1 MKKNITILIFIYL
14 LIATQYICLGFQ
26 DNTVQPEQEYNK
38 RLAEIELLKE
48 EGKRNEPIEKYISLR
63 SFCIE
68 QQLKE
73 KARTTTNSLL
83 EFIVIEPQDEF
94 GQKRLTIQTL
104 HLSKI
109 NPIDIADYQA
119 SLAHLFAYYEQID
132 SMSYYLQLAK
142 NSYLKDK
149 KYTQQ
154 INLLNNTAFEMYFLE
169 RLSLAKNMID
179 SAEAIAINHNLNA
192 PIVNRNIGII
202 YSELGNYKKA
212 ITYTLK
218 YIQYLETIEDNNSL
232 LSSSY
237 GNLAT
242 IYSYNNDY
250 LNSINYSN
258 KVLKIETNSES
269 YMDLATTYCNIGA
282 NYFAMTNYTKAKTN
296 TLISI
301 GYLNKSANHLDETH
315 QDYINNYHQLILIY
329 LNEDNVD
336 SATYYLTK
344 VQNLQKEYPYRN
356 IYTYTCNSS
365 IHQRNKN
372 YTAAKKQLDLAIK
385 EGIEIYG
392 DKNDDIA
399 SFYKDYSTMLQLE
412 GKYKEAMRY
421 CQKGM
426 EAACTNF
433 SDELGYTNPDVKDIR
448 YRAILIG
455 LLEHKV
461 RLMRTMIR
469 EDAADFDITAI
480 YNTAQLSAIVLEE
493 LSRSLHDKES
503 KNHLLNKEVVPTFE
517 SAILMAIKAYRH
529 TNDVAY
535 FDAAFQ
541 LSERSKSMLLME
553 SMQEANANAFGGV
566 PPELIAAE
574 ENLRYNISL
583 ADKKRLDAILME
595 EEEEQKAQ
603 EDLIF
608 EYNLQLD
615 ALKHTFE
622 EKYPKY
628 AALKYTSKIS
638 TLATTQQQLDAN
650 TCLIEY
656 FEGTMNLY
664 IFSITS
670 DTQKIS
676 IVPKGGQYSR
686 LLLDFQVVLSSPNK
700 AASNIVT
707 AYNEFTEMSSY
718 FYKKLLG
725 STLADD
731 KSRLIIIPDGQIGYI
746 PFEVLLT
753 QPVPTT
759 KDPDEVNFV
768 KLPYLLK
775 DKRINYNYSATL
787 MLSQLSQKREAV
799 NGKVL
804 AMAPSYS
811 FDSPNCRGEREVNIR
826 KHLIELPGAAG
837 EIDMLQNNYAGLF
850 LRQSEASEER
860 FKHEA
865 SHYGI
870 LHLAMHG
877 VVDQGASQLSG
888 LSFTEDNACVQDNFL
903 YSYEI
908 KEQNLHASL
917 VVLSACQTGM
927 GKLQRGEGV
936 VSIGRSFMYAGSPS
950 LLITLWSLNDQSGA
964 YLMEAFYKNIKLGM
978 EKDEAIRQAKLSYL
992 DNIENSAIAAHPFLW
1007 AAFIQIGDYS
1017 PMLIEEKDS
1026 TLLYASIIGGVLLVL
1041 LFITFLFRKSKKA

>member
-1 MKKNITILIFIYL
+1 MKKNITITIFIYL
-14 LIATQYICLGFQ
+14 LIATQYTCLGFQ
-26 DNTVQPEQEYNK
+26 NETQKIEKEYNLE
-38 RLAEIELLKE
+38 LAKISKLQIEGETAKAISAY
-48 EGKRNEPIEKYISLR
+48 RNLR
-63 SFCIE
+63 SFCTKHN
-68 QQLKE
+68 LKE
-73 KARTTTNSLL
+73 KKISTTNYLL
-83 EFIVIEPQDEF
+83 KNIVVEPQSEF
-94 GQKRLTIQTL
+94 GQKRLAIQDL
-104 HLSKI
+104 YISKTD
-109 NPIDIADYQA
+109 PIDVADYQA
-119 SLAHLFAYYEQID
+119 CLAHLFAYYEQLD
-132 SMSYYLQLAK
+132 SMNYYSHQAST
-142 NSYLKDK
+142 NYLKDK
-149 KYTQQ
+149 KYAQQ
-154 INLLNNTAFEMYFLE
+154 VNLLNNTAFEMYFLE
-169 RLSLAKNMID
+169 ELSLAKEMID
-179 SAEAIAINHNLNA
+179 SAESICIEYNITHPTINE
-192 PIVNRNIGII
+192 NIGLI
-202 YSELGNYKKA
+202 YSELGNYKKS
-212 ITYTLK
+212 IIYTLK
-218 YIQYLETIEDNNSL
+218 HIHNLKDDIELGIAYS
-232 LSSSY
+232 
-237 GNLAT
+237 NLANL
-242 IYSYNNDY
+242 YSYNNDFI
-250 LNSINYSN
+250 NSINYYN
-258 KVLKIETNSES
+258 KSLNIAKKSTNNL
-269 YMDLATTYCNIGA
+269 DLATLYYNISA
-282 NYFAMTNYTKAKTN
+282 NYYSMTNYAKAKQN
-296 TLISI
+296 ALISLS
-301 GYLNKSANHLDETH
+301 YLSKSKEYLDDLH
-315 QDYINNYHQLILIY
+315 QDYINNYHQLTSIY
-329 LNEDNVD
+329 TDEDNLD
-336 SATYYLTK
+336 SAKYYLSK
-344 VQNLQKEYPYRN
+344 AQKLQEIYPYRN
-356 IYTYTCNSS
+356 IYTYTCNSL

-372 YTAAKKQLDLAIK
+372 YTAAKKQLDQAIK

-399 SFYKDYSTMLQLE
+399 SFYKDYSTILQLE

-421 CQKGM
+421 SQKGM

-433 SDELGYTNPDVKDIR
+433 SDELGYSNPDIKDIR
-448 YRAILIG
+448 YRATLID
-455 LLEHKV
+455 LLKHKV
-461 RLMRTMIR
+461 SLMRTMIE
-469 EDAADFDITAI
+469 EDAADFDITAV
-480 YNTAQLSAIVLEE
+480 YNTAQLSARVLEE

-503 KNHLLNKEVVPTFE
+503 KNHLLNKKVVPTFE
-517 SAILMAIKAYRH
+517 SAIMMAIKSYRH
-529 TNDVAY
+529 TNKVTY

-553 SMQEANANAFGGV
+553 SLQEANANTLGGI
-566 PPELIAAE
+566 PAELIEKE
-574 ENLRYNISL
+574 ENLQSNIAL
-583 ADKKRLDAILME
+583 ADKKRLDAVLAGE
-595 EEEEQKAQ
+595 EDEQKTQ

-608 EYNLQLD
+608 KYNLQLD
-615 ALKHTFE
+615 KLKHTFE

-638 TLATTQQQLDAN
+638 TLAAIQEQLSPN

-656 FEGTMNLY
+656 FEGTTNLY
-664 IFSITS
+664 VFSITK

-700 AASNIVT
+700 AASNILE

-718 FYKKLLG
+718 FYKKLLN
-725 STLADD
+725 STLAHN
-731 KSRLIIIPDGQIGYI
+731 KKRLIIIPDGQIGYI
-746 PFEVLLT
+746 PFEVLLSK
-753 QPVPTT
+753 PVTKI
-759 KDPDEVNFV
+759 KDPDQVNFV
-768 KLPYLLK
+768 QLPYLLK
-775 DKRINYNYSATL
+775 DKIINYNYSATL
-787 MLSQLSQKREAV
+787 MLSQLNQENQAV

-850 LRQSEASEER
+850 LRESEASEER
-860 FKHEA
+860 FKQEA

-877 VVDQGASQLSG
+877 VVDQGVSQLSG

-908 KEQNLHASL
+908 KEQDLHASL

-992 DNIENSAIAAHPFLW
+992 SSIDNSAIAAHPFLW

-1026 TLLYASIIGGVLLVL
+1026 TLLYASIAGGVVLVFLLG
-1041 LFITFLFRKSKKA
+1041 IFLFRKSKKA